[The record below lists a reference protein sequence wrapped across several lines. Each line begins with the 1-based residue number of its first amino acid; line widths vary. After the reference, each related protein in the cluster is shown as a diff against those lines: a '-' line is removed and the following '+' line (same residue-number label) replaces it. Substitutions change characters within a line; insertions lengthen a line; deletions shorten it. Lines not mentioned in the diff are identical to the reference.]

1 MRPVFGINKMLT
13 INYPLKYITG
23 EFDLEIS
30 AEGMTLYM
38 PSNYGLF
45 ESGAITDRGGIS
57 MCPRSKKLMNKYRT
71 CQPEKIY
78 NRRRNK

>member
-1 MRPVFGINKMLT
+1 MLT

-30 AEGMTLYM
+30 IGKITSYI

-45 ESGAITDRGGIS
+45 ESGAITDKGGVS
-57 MCPRSKKLMNKYRT
+57 MYPQSKKLMNKYRIR
-71 CQPEKIY
+71 QPEKVY
-78 NRRRNK
+78 NKRRNK